1 MNQRRPLV
9 ALDFDGT
16 LVSCRG
22 KQLYALS
29 EAFKS
34 HGIRYKSFDEF
45 WALKRGG
52 GTTVAALLATGVGE
66 AVANQVAKSW
76 IEIVESEKAS
86 RHDRLFPNVVEA
98 LRALSVS
105 ANLMLLSAR
114 RDAALLQ
121 HQLISMDLLRF
132 FQKWETVSPLVR
144 PGEAKALRL
153 IHHGACCY
161 VGDTEGDWRASTT
174 AQVPGFLVSTGQRSR
189 SFLKRQLA
197 ENRPLCVYSDFKY
210 VANSIRYGI
219 ANKQLR

>member
-16 LVSCRG
+16 LVSCRE
-22 KQLYALS
+22 KQLYALR
-29 EAFKS
+29 EALKAHS
-34 HGIRYKSFDEF
+34 IHYKSFDEF

-52 GTTVAALLATGVGE
+52 ETTVAALLATGVGE
-66 AVANQVAKSW
+66 ALANQAAKSW
-76 IEIVESEKAS
+76 IEIVESEMAC
-86 RHDRLFPNVVEA
+86 RHDRLLPDVFEA

-105 ANLMLLSAR
+105 ADLMLLSAR

-121 HQLISMDLLRF
+121 RQLISMDLLRF
-132 FQKWETVSPLVR
+132 LQKWETVSPLVR
-144 PGEAKALRL
+144 PGEAKAHRL

-161 VGDTEGDWRASTT
+161 VGDTEGDWRASKT
-174 AQVPGFLVSTGQRSR
+174 AQIPVFLLSTGQRSR

-197 ENRPLCVYSDFKY
+197 QSRPLSVFSGFKY